1 MFITF
6 EGGEGSGKTSLIKEV
21 SKWMIENGKETLT
34 TREPG
39 GSFIAE
45 QIRKVILDNKNVD
58 MSPKTEALLFAASRI
73 QHLEEIILPA
83 LNDNKIVLCDRY
95 IDSSLAYQ
103 GYARGLGLEAILKAN
118 NFVLGHMPN
127 YTVYIDVDPEIG
139 LNRAHSRG
147 MANRLDNETL
157 AFHQKVR
164 EGYLLISQTYK
175 ERFIIID
182 GNCDMK
188 TLVERTITK
197 LKDVLKW

>member
-21 SKWMIENGKETLT
+21 SKWLVENGKQTLT

-45 QIRKVILDNKNVD
+45 QIRKVLLDNNNLD
-58 MSPKTEALLFAASRI
+58 MSPKTEALLFAASRV

-83 LNDNKIVLCDRY
+83 LKENKIVLCDRY

-118 NFVLGHMPN
+118 NFVLDYMPN
-127 YTVYIDVDPEIG
+127 YTIYIDVDPEIG
-139 LNRAHSRG
+139 LSRAHQRG
-147 MANRLDNETL
+147 ASNRLDNEALT
-157 AFHQKVR
+157 FHKRVR
-164 EGYLLISQTYK
+164 EGYLKVSEMYK

-188 TLVERTITK
+188 TLIERTLTK
-197 LKDVLKW
+197 LKEIV

>member
-21 SKWMIENGKETLT
+21 SKWLVENGKQTLT

-45 QIRKVILDNKNVD
+45 QIRKVLLDNNNLD
-58 MSPKTEALLFAASRI
+58 MSPKTEALLFAASRV

-83 LNDNKIVLCDRY
+83 LKENKIVLCDRY

-118 NFVLGHMPN
+118 NFVLDYMPN
-127 YTVYIDVDPEIG
+127 YTIYIDVDPEIG
-139 LNRAHSRG
+139 LSRAHQRG
-147 MANRLDNETL
+147 ASNRLDNEALT
-157 AFHQKVR
+157 FHKRVR
-164 EGYLLISQTYK
+164 EGYLKVSEMYK

-182 GNCDMK
+182 GNCNMK
-188 TLVERTITK
+188 TLIERTLTK
-197 LKDVLKW
+197 LKEIV

>member
-21 SKWMIENGKETLT
+21 SKWLVENGKQTLT

-45 QIRKVILDNKNVD
+45 QIRKVLLDNNNLD
-58 MSPKTEALLFAASRI
+58 MSPKTEALLFAASRV
-73 QHLEEIILPA
+73 QHLEEIIIPA
-83 LNDNKIVLCDRY
+83 LKENKIVLCDRY

-118 NFVLGHMPN
+118 NFVLDYMPN
-127 YTVYIDVDPEIG
+127 YTIYIDVDPEIG
-139 LNRAHSRG
+139 LSRAHQRG
-147 MANRLDNETL
+147 ASNRLDNEALT
-157 AFHQKVR
+157 FHKRVR
-164 EGYLLISQTYK
+164 EGYLKVSEMYK

-188 TLVERTITK
+188 TLIERTLTK
-197 LKDVLKW
+197 LKEIV

>member
-21 SKWMIENGKETLT
+21 SKWLVENGKPTLT

-45 QIRKVILDNKNVD
+45 QIRKVLLDNNNLD
-58 MSPKTEALLFAASRI
+58 MSPKTEALLFAASRV

-83 LNDNKIVLCDRY
+83 LKENKIVLCDRY

-103 GYARGLGLEAILKAN
+103 GYARGLGLEAIIMAN
-118 NFVLGHMPN
+118 NFVLEYMPN
-127 YTVYIDVDPEIG
+127 YTIYIDVDPEIG
-139 LNRAHSRG
+139 LSRAHQRG
-147 MANRLDNETL
+147 ASNRLDNEALT
-157 AFHQKVR
+157 FHKRVR
-164 EGYLLISQTYK
+164 EGYLKVSEMYK

-188 TLVERTITK
+188 TLIERTLTK
-197 LKDVLKW
+197 LKEIV

>member
-21 SKWMIENGKETLT
+21 SKWLVENGKPTLT

-45 QIRKVILDNKNVD
+45 QIRKVLLDNNNLD
-58 MSPKTEALLFAASRI
+58 MSPKTEALLFAASRV

-83 LNDNKIVLCDRY
+83 LKENKIVLCDRY

-103 GYARGLGLEAILKAN
+103 GYARGLGLEAILMAN
-118 NFVLGHMPN
+118 NFVLEYMPN
-127 YTVYIDVDPEIG
+127 YTIYIDVDPEIG
-139 LNRAHSRG
+139 LSRAHQRG
-147 MANRLDNETL
+147 ASNRLDNEALT
-157 AFHQKVR
+157 FHKRVR
-164 EGYLLISQTYK
+164 EGYLKVSEMYK

-188 TLVERTITK
+188 TLIERTLTK
-197 LKDVLKW
+197 LKEIV

>member
-21 SKWMIENGKETLT
+21 SKWLVENGKPTLT

-45 QIRKVILDNKNVD
+45 QIRKVLLDNNNLD
-58 MSPKTEALLFAASRI
+58 MSPKTEALLFAASRV

-83 LNDNKIVLCDRY
+83 LKENKIVLCDRY

-118 NFVLGHMPN
+118 NFVLEYMPN
-127 YTVYIDVDPEIG
+127 YTIYIDVDPEIG
-139 LNRAHSRG
+139 LSRAHQRG
-147 MANRLDNETL
+147 ASNRLDNEALT
-157 AFHQKVR
+157 FHKRVR
-164 EGYLLISQTYK
+164 EGYLKVSEMYK

-188 TLVERTITK
+188 TLIERTLTK
-197 LKDVLKW
+197 LKEIV

>member
-21 SKWMIENGKETLT
+21 SKWLVENGKPTLT

-45 QIRKVILDNKNVD
+45 QIRKVLLDNNNLD
-58 MSPKTEALLFAASRI
+58 MSPKTEALLFAASRV

-83 LNDNKIVLCDRY
+83 LKENKIVLCDRY

-118 NFVLGHMPN
+118 NFVLDYMPN
-127 YTVYIDVDPEIG
+127 YTIYIDVDPEIG
-139 LNRAHSRG
+139 LSRAHQRG
-147 MANRLDNETL
+147 ASNRLDNEALT
-157 AFHQKVR
+157 FHKRVR
-164 EGYLLISQTYK
+164 EGYLKVSEMYK

-188 TLVERTITK
+188 TLIERTLTK
-197 LKDVLKW
+197 LKEIV